1 MSTSSTS
8 LRQRVV
14 PAAPSPPPTVDGVEG
29 LSAALR
35 QVREAASTRGV
46 TQDEFSQCIHSL
58 TKITSSHKKTEKPMR
73 KKNRKCCS
81 RLYSCYK
88 IVWIL
93 WLLFLAMCMIVIV
106 YRPAGHLLHKVMLFT
121 FFIVL
126 LNGFFLTV
134 GTQASVHGH
143 PSSAHWHCYRGAVFK
158 SCWV

>member
-1 MSTSSTS
+1 MCKMSTSSTS

-14 PAAPSPPPTVDGVEG
+14 PAAPSPPPTVNGVEG

-58 TKITSSHKKTEKPMR
+58 TKITSPHKKTEKPMR

-93 WLLFLAMCMIVIV
+93 WLLFLAVCMIVIV

-134 GTQASVHGH
+134 GT
-143 PSSAHWHCYRGAVFK
+143 
-158 SCWV
+158 